1 MTSIDQTGNILNV
14 WSLFETIA
22 YHISALILPFA
33 NKFSTILISKADDV
47 SI

>member
-14 WSLFETIA
+14 LVSFETIA
-22 YHISALILPFA
+22 YHISAFVLAICH
-33 NKFSTILISKADDV
+33 KFSTILISKADD